1 MSWTAA
7 RPSACAAGSAWTRT
21 PGVHSAESWRE
32 CHLHAH
38 NLLGE
43 HGYALRVV
51 DLIARRM
58 ADGEDYRSLH
68 TDRFTR
74 DLLGDEGYV
83 TILAEVR
90 ARDILYESA
99 YWSMVTDLRS
109 AGHLD
114 DDSFGRLLDR
124 LHAREL
130 LDDADYRRH
139 AGRGMPAPGT
149 GMPAQ
154 RVAETGPGGHPELF
168 PTRRQR
174 KLFE

>member
-1 MSWTAA
+1 
-7 RPSACAAGSAWTRT
+7 
-21 PGVHSAESWRE
+21 
-32 CHLHAH
+32 
-38 NLLGE
+38 
-43 HGYALRVV
+43 
-51 DLIARRM
+51 M
-58 ADGEDYRSLH
+58 ADGEDYRGLL

-83 TILAEVR
+83 TILAKVR

-114 DDSFGRLLDR
+114 DGSFGRLLDE

-130 LDDADYRRH
+130 LDEADYRRRR
-139 AGRGMPAPGT
+139 GPGMPAPGV
-149 GMPAQ
+149 GVPAQ
-154 RVAETGPGGHPELF
+154 RVAEAGPGRQPDLF
-168 PTRRQR
+168 PKSRQR